1 MTAELIT
8 RAGSRD
14 AVLMRRIFGVDG
26 SVAAAHR
33 PSRLVTD
40 AHVAAGT
47 DLAVTARTAGVP
59 FLVDPLTHYL
69 QDAQHPDH
77 PWTRLPFATPKAVT
91 PADLM
96 NVARCERLA
105 EEVVESQVAHG
116 ATKIIAPYL
125 HVERPDNGWMEAQ
138 VRLWRSTRAVLDAQG
153 ESLPVI
159 AVVALGWRCLVGRA
173 VAELLPLW
181 DALRDLVP
189 AEVAVAASK
198 SHDGTKPDE
207 RLVDLLM
214 LIQELGRSYPVIMWQ
229 QGLLGEACVAAGAQG
244 YECGI
249 GWRERCDLNQAM
261 GLHREPLRLNSP
273 RGPRPVYLADLGR
286 SVQKATIKAVHE
298 YPALWRSIICADPG
312 CCAPA
317 GTSLLA
323 DARRH
328 AIVARARELAVLDAA
343 TTPAWA
349 WGRLADKATQ
359 GLALAAR
366 INTIAPKR
374 VSTGVLNAVQLVA
387 TARRHPA
394 NARARRTA

>member
-1 MTAELIT
+1 MAAELIT
-8 RAGSRD
+8 RAGSGD
-14 AVLMRRIFGVDG
+14 AILMRRIFGVDG

-33 PSRLVTD
+33 PSRLVMD
-40 AHVAAGT
+40 AHVVSGS
-47 DLAVTARTAGVP
+47 DLAETARTAGVP

-77 PWTRLPFATPKAVT
+77 PWTRLPFAAPEPMTPT
-91 PADLM
+91 ELM
-96 NVARCERLA
+96 IVARREHLVDA
-105 EEVVESQVAHG
+105 VVQFQLDQG

-125 HVERPDNGWMEAQ
+125 HIERPHNGWMEAQ
-138 VRLWRSTRAVLDAQG
+138 VRLWRTTRAILDARQ

-159 AVVALGWRCLVGRA
+159 AIVALGWRCLIGRT
-173 VAELLPLW
+173 VAELSPLW
-181 DALRDLVP
+181 DALRDLAP

-198 SHDGTKPDE
+198 SHEGTKPDE

-214 LIQELGRSYPVIMWQ
+214 LVEDLGKSYPVIAWQ

-261 GLHREPLRLNSP
+261 SQHRKPPRPGSP
-273 RGPRPVYLADLGR
+273 RGARPVYLADLGR
-286 SVQKATIKAVHE
+286 SVQKATISAIHE
-298 YPALWRSIICADPG
+298 HPGLWRSIICADPA

-317 GTSLLA
+317 GASLLR

-328 AIVARARELAVLDAA
+328 AIVARARELTVLSAA
-343 TTPAWA
+343 TTPAWS

-359 GLALAAR
+359 GLALGAR
-366 INTIAPKR
+366 INSISPK
-374 VSTGVLNAVQLVA
+374 GVDITALSAVQLVA
-387 TARRHPA
+387 TARRNSA
-394 NARARRTA
+394 RDRARRTA